1 MAQVSETLKDPR
13 WKAAMIEEMH
23 TLDKNK
29 TCDIVDLSEGKR
41 AVGCKKVYTLKY
53 NLDGKFSGIK
63 QSKRQN
69 GFT

>member
-1 MAQVSETLKDPR
+1 
-13 WKAAMIEEMH
+13 MIEEMH
-23 TLDKNK
+23 TLDKSK

-41 AVGCKKVYTLKY
+41 AVGCKQVYTLKY

-63 QSKRQN
+63 QTKWQE